1 MFNQFCI
8 VARAGVTNA
17 NILHKTR
24 SMQEDEEKNLSDL
37 SKRFLLVISEQ
48 YLNLSG
54 YKLRNAGIISSQST
68 LTSIKKGIQQPSRK
82 TIDLLCEKYGVDK
95 AWLYTG
101 VRQDTSE
108 VSPVFSESEESEPF
122 AVNHNG
128 VKFYEASNGYR
139 MVVKRVPFCAYG
151 RFINE
156 CNTLEPDKM
165 EWGEESFEVPQ
176 VVHGKYLAFE
186 VRGESMDDGT
196 RDSFEEG
203 DTVLVRELDR
213 LHWIDG
219 VRFKDYP
226 YWIVVLDS
234 SILIKQI
241 VSQDLKQG
249 TITFHSLNP
258 SPEYS
263 DFTLYMDDIRALYY
277 VLQKKPKIV
286 KF

>member
-1 MFNQFCI
+1 
-8 VARAGVTNA
+8 
-17 NILHKTR
+17 
-24 SMQEDEEKNLSDL
+24 MQEDEEKNLSDL

-122 AVNHNG
+122 TVNHNG

-156 CNTLEPDKM
+156 CNTLEPSTRINANLLITKR
-165 EWGEESFEVPQ
+165 
-176 VVHGKYLAFE
+176 LAFLFYSCCTTIAQLGS
-186 VRGESMDDGT
+186 RI
-196 RDSFEEG
+196 
-203 DTVLVRELDR
+203 
-213 LHWIDG
+213 W
-219 VRFKDYP
+219 K
-226 YWIVVLDS
+226 
-234 SILIKQI
+234 ILIVLLYFFKYKI
-241 VSQDLKQG
+241 DIKSYFSYYEYL
-249 TITFHSLNP
+249 TFYH
-258 SPEYS
+258 
-263 DFTLYMDDIRALYY
+263 LYIIAVDCFKGVGIY
-277 VLQKKPKIV
+277 
-286 KF
+286 

>member
-8 VARAGVTNA
+8 VARAGVTDA
-17 NILHKTR
+17 NILTILE
-24 SMQEDEEKNLSDL
+24 SMGMEEEKISELA
-37 SKRFLLVISEQ
+37 KRFLQSMSKLGITGYRLKQDGVINSEP
-48 YLNLSG
+48 
-54 YKLRNAGIISSQST
+54 T
-68 LTSIKKGIQQPSRK
+68 LTKIKKGAQEPSRK
-82 TIDLLCEKYGVDK
+82 TVDLFCEKYGVDK

-122 AVNHNG
+122 TVNHNG

-186 VRGESMDDGT
+186 VRGESMDD
-196 RDSFEEG
+196 SFSERIG
-203 DTVLVRELDR
+203 
-213 LHWIDG
+213 
-219 VRFKDYP
+219 
-226 YWIVVLDS
+226 
-234 SILIKQI
+234 
-241 VSQDLKQG
+241 
-249 TITFHSLNP
+249 
-258 SPEYS
+258 
-263 DFTLYMDDIRALYY
+263 
-277 VLQKKPKIV
+277 
-286 KF
+286 